1 MIEKNSLAFYRRG
14 QRLMEKDIKEY
25 EEAVKNCPNHILEFI
40 NKNAERTAKDL
51 LAIYYKELGDKDGE
65 V

>member
-1 MIEKNSLAFYRRG
+1 
-14 QRLMEKDIKEY
+14 MEKDIKEY

>member
-1 MIEKNSLAFYRRG
+1 
-14 QRLMEKDIKEY
+14 MEKDIKEY

-40 NKNAERTAKDL
+40 NKKAELSALQILD
-51 LAIYYKELGDKDGE
+51 IYKKELGENDGE